1 MTSRTSS
8 NIVSMKTKQYVAF
21 LQTDSTHAVRMTPPA
36 RTRRD
41 KVTTTVP
48 VTDKITLMVEAANPA
63 AAKAKLRDMFELA
76 RRNDPDLSTVTSV
89 SLVHLVEVA
98 RVPAR
103 GLVLRHESVFQLP
116 SINCPLD
123 TQRGAKQ
130 IQLGEAD
137 EVLWSRV

>member
-1 MTSRTSS
+1 
-8 NIVSMKTKQYVAF
+8 
-21 LQTDSTHAVRMTPPA
+21 MTPPA

-63 AAKAKLRDMFELA
+63 AAKAKLRDMFELV

-89 SLVHLVEVA
+89 SLVHLVEVT